1 MTTPC
6 TVKCDQLPPAL
17 LPHLA
22 AKITQRWP
30 QLYHPPLAEVA
41 LAAALASRGHLGTVR
56 RLRLV
61 NLSLSSIPALELAS
75 LARCVRGVDYH
86 LDMDGVTGDLAPL
99 LANINCT
106 SLSVRN
112 MRLSTADTRALV
124 AAMTSRVQE
133 VVLGGSRGWGCGGVS
148 LDMEALAR
156 YDGRGVCSRLQLG
169 GATRE
174 RYGHQVEEWAA
185 SRGWT
190 RGGGGCCVSYGRI

>member
-6 TVKCDQLPPAL
+6 TVKCDHLPPGL
-17 LPHLA
+17 LPRLA

-41 LAAALASRGHLGTVR
+41 LAAALATRGHLGTVR

-75 LARCVRGVDYH
+75 LARCVRGVDHH

-112 MRLSTADTRALV
+112 MGLSTADTRALV

-133 VVLGGSRGWGCGGVS
+133 VVLGDDVT

-174 RYGHQVEEWAA
+174 RYGHQVKEWAA

>member
-6 TVKCDQLPPAL
+6 TVKCDQLPPGL
-17 LPHLA
+17 LPSLA
-22 AKITQRWP
+22 AKITRRWP

-41 LAAALASRGHLGTVR
+41 LAAALASRGQLGTVR
-56 RLRLV
+56 RLRLA
-61 NLSLSSIPALELAS
+61 NLPLSSIPALELAS

-86 LDMDGVTGDLAPL
+86 LDMDGVTGDLA
-99 LANINCT
+99 NINCT

-112 MRLSTADTRALV
+112 MGLSTADTRALV

-133 VVLGGSRGWGCGGVS
+133 VVLGDDVT

-190 RGGGGCCVSYGRI
+190 RGGGGSCVSYGRI